1 MKMLKP
7 QEKHEDVF
15 MKMEYPEKVRY
26 YSNILKELIPE
37 IQYENIEGLAEAVYK
52 AAYLD
57 GFKDA
62 LFFADI
68 D

>member
-1 MKMLKP
+1 MIKP

-15 MKMEYPEKVRY
+15 VKLDYPDKVRDY
-26 YSNILKELIPE
+26 YNMLTEKLPNHQREYVDFLT
-37 IQYENIEGLAEAVYK
+37 EGVYK

-68 D
+68 F

>member
-1 MKMLKP
+1 L
-7 QEKHEDVF
+7 D
-15 MKMEYPEKVRY
+15 YPDKVRDY
-26 YSNILKELIPE
+26 YNMLTEKLPNHQREYVDFLT
-37 IQYENIEGLAEAVYK
+37 EGVYK

-68 D
+68 F

>member
-1 MKMLKP
+1 MIKP
-7 QEKHEDVF
+7 QEKHEDIF
-15 MKMEYPEKVRY
+15 IKADYPEKAKY
-26 YSNILKELIPE
+26 YYNLLAEKLSNHQCEYIDFLT
-37 IQYENIEGLAEAVYK
+37 EAVYK

-62 LFFADI
+62 LFFADL